1 MAMPDFILLSNPAQT
16 SHKGRKARKERKMSN
31 ARQSAV
37 AKTRAID
44 RSHESDT
51 SVIEVAAGIVCRDGK
66 ILITQRRS
74 QDHLGDLWEFPGG
87 KREAEETFENCLR
100 RELRE
105 ELGIEVVVGDL
116 VETVTHQYPEQT
128 VHLKFYRCVWVRNE
142 PQAIGCQAFAWV
154 GTPQLADYSFPAA
167 DTQLLEKLRNHK
179 LP

>member
-1 MAMPDFILLSNPAQT
+1 
-16 SHKGRKARKERKMSN
+16 MSN
-31 ARQSAV
+31 ARESAA
-37 AKTRAID
+37 AKTRAIE
-44 RSHESDT
+44 RSHESYPNF
-51 SVIEVAAGIVCRDGK
+51 IEVAAGIVCRAGK

-87 KREAEETFENCLR
+87 KREAEESFENCLL

-105 ELGIEVVVGDL
+105 ELGIEVAVGEL
-116 VETVTHQYPEQT
+116 VDTVTHQYPEET

-167 DTQLLEKLRNHK
+167 DTRLLEKLRNYK